1 MAERCVAGEFKGS
14 PYRAAAMP
22 ECIALG
28 ISYQSI
34 EYHMGKINPVE
45 SASRVVADRAR
56 VEAEAAQAK
65 AELIEY
71 VFVER
76 KGSASAAAAVLHVVD
91 KLSDELNPQ
100 LMLAATLAREG
111 AAATYQAEL

>member
-1 MAERCVAGEFKGS
+1 MAERCVAGEFGGS

-45 SASRVVADRAR
+45 SASRVADRAR

-65 AELIEY
+65 AELKSVEFF
-71 VFVER
+71 FVER
-76 KGSASAAAAVLHVVD
+76 KGSASAAAAVLHVVE

-100 LMLAATLAREG
+100 LKLAATLA
-111 AAATYQAEL
+111 